1 MRAASGQTG
10 RMPLFQHEV
19 RNGVAWVTFDSGGM
33 NTLSQAAIA
42 ELRALTAELRRVHAA
57 SPLVGAILQ
66 GNKFG
71 LGAGANIGELLNAT
85 REQLAGFIDVAH
97 EALYDIEEGPFPWL
111 AVVDGFALGGIYELA
126 LACRAIIATERS
138 TLGFPEIRLNIFPG
152 LGGTQRMPRRSGL
165 VNAADPVKGDA
176 GFTAV
181 LTGKNFRAREAAA
194 IRMIDAVIPP
204 GEDVAAFAEKYLRET
219 VPTLRRETPADLANA
234 EALKPMVL
242 PMIQKATMGRPN
254 PRAPYVALDVMVRG
268 AALPL
273 REANRI
279 ERDAFLDVAS
289 SSEGKAGMR
298 FFFTQQAVQKLPKGF
313 PGKARPL
320 ERIGVDGADGFMGN
334 AIAWL
339 ALEAG
344 YQVTAHVPL
353 AQFAPSVKEKLAA
366 KYRRAVEKGSLTQ
379 ADVERKLGTVKV
391 STDIAD
397 LFGCDLVIEAR
408 MENREIKAKFF
419 EALGKGMNP
428 NGLVASNSSS
438 MGPGLL
444 GAHFAAGGGSTKNFL
459 NLHFFSPAEHPMMQ
473 LVEVIRG
480 ADTSDDAVA
489 TAHAFVR
496 RINKTPV
503 ILNDGSPGFLVNAG
517 LAAYMREA
525 ERIYREGTPVAT
537 IDEAMREAIFPM
549 GPFELGDAAGLDIA
563 AGMFDTIAAAE
574 PLDPPPLVWKLRE
587 AKRFGVKS
595 GAGVYDYA
603 DGRRLGEWAG
613 LKDLVPNRGTRVAS
627 KEEIVE
633 RCAKALYA
641 KARELVARRIVASE
655 EECDLAFVL
664 GIGFAMYLGG
674 PIFYAKQR
682 GWA

>member
-1 MRAASGQTG
+1 
-10 RMPLFQHEV
+10 MPQLHHEV
-19 RNGVAWVTFDSGGM
+19 RSGIAWVTFDSGGM
-33 NTLSQAAIA
+33 NTLSQDAVR
-42 ELRALTAELRRVHAA
+42 ELHDVVGVVRRTHAA
-57 SPLVGAILQ
+57 TPLAGVVLR
-66 GNKFG
+66 GNRFG
-71 LGAGANIGELLNAT
+71 LGAGANIGELMNAT
-85 REQLAGFIDVAH
+85 AADLARFIDFGH
-97 EALYDIEEGPFPWL
+97 EALYAIEECPVPWL

-126 LACRAIIATERS
+126 LACRAIVATEKS

-165 VNAADPVKGDA
+165 VNAADPVNGDA

-181 LTGKNFRAREAAA
+181 LQGKNFRAKDAAA
-194 IRMIDAVIPP
+194 IRMIDAVIPTGTDP
-204 GEDVAAFAEKYLRET
+204 DRFAERFVRDTL
-219 VPTLRRETPADLANA
+219 PGLRRDTPADLANA
-234 EALKPMVL
+234 ENLKPMVL
-242 PMIQKATMGRPN
+242 PMIERATMGRPN

-273 REANRI
+273 REAI
-279 ERDAFLDVAS
+279 QVERDAFLAVAS

-298 FFFTQQAVQKLPKGF
+298 FFFTQQAVQKLPKSF
-313 PGKARPL
+313 PAPARKIA
-320 ERIGVDGADGFMGN
+320 RVGVDGADGFMGN

-344 YQVTAHVPL
+344 YAVVAHVPL
-353 AQFAPSVKEKLAA
+353 AEFAPQVVQKLTA
-366 KYRRAVEKGSLTQ
+366 KYARARKKGSLSQ
-379 ADVERKLGTVKV
+379 ADLDARLGRVQVTTELK
-391 STDIAD
+391 D

-408 MENREIKAKFF
+408 MENKEIKAQFYR
-419 EALGKGMNP
+419 ALGAGMP
-428 NGLVASNSSS
+428 PTGLVASNSSS
-438 MGPGLL
+438 MGPGML
-444 GAHFAAGGGSTKNFL
+444 GAFFAEGGGSTRQFL

-480 ADTSDDAVA
+480 RDTTDEAVA

-496 RINKTPV
+496 AINKTPV
-503 ILNDGSPGFLVNAG
+503 ILQDGSAGFLVNAG

-525 ERIYREGTPVAT
+525 EAIYREGTPVAV

-549 GPFELGDAAGLDIA
+549 GPFELGDQAGLDIA
-563 AGMFDTIAAAE
+563 AGMFDTIAAEA

-603 DGRRLGEWAG
+603 DGKRAGEWRG
-613 LKDLVPNRGTRVAS
+613 LAALVPSRGTRVAP
-627 KEEIVE
+627 KDEIVE
-633 RCAKALYA
+633 RCARALFQ
-641 KARELVARRIVASE
+641 KARELCDRKIVASE
-655 EECDLAFVL
+655 EECDLAFVF

-674 PIFYAKQR
+674 PIFYGRQR